1 MVNEEELKWENGLW
15 SFDMT
20 KTLSFAL
27 FYKEKKEKLKID
39 FHSFNEIFIR
49 SSYCS
54 YH

>member
-1 MVNEEELKWENGLW
+1 MVIEEELKWENDLW

-20 KTLSFAL
+20 RKFSFAL
-27 FYKEKKEKLKID
+27 FYKEKKENLKID

-49 SSYCS
+49 SSYFS